1 MKRTTK
7 DLIEELGRE
16 SKKFDYL
23 TLVVGFEKRTDY
35 VVASDKDGLAKLND
49 LVEAGGDPVGLIGA
63 TLDKNIGT
71 IRARALQ
78 EYEDQEWVQRY
89 LGELVQT
96 IGQGIMAS
104 GKARSF
110 VRGSS
115 WIN

>member
-1 MKRTTK
+1 MTRTTK
-7 DLIEELGRE
+7 DLIEELDRE
-16 SKKFDYL
+16 SKKFTSL
-23 TLVVGFEKRTDY
+23 ALVVGFEKHTDY
-35 VVASDKDGLAKLND
+35 VWASDKDGLAKLND
-49 LVEAGGDPVGLIGA
+49 LVEAGGEPVGLIGA
-63 TLDKNIGT
+63 ILDSKIAT

-96 IGQGIMAS
+96 IGQGIIAS
-104 GKARSF
+104 GKARNF